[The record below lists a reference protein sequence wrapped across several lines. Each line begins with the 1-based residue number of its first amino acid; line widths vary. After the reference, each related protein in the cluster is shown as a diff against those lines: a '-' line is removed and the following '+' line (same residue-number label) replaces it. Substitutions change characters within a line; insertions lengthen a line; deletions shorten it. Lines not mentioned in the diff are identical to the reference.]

1 MKLLTFWI
9 PFHCYQLLLFL
20 LAFSCSMMRDF
31 YICRILLTHHFFT
44 KIHVIKYISC
54 PKFAAP
60 CNLYVT
66 MFKCTIKIEIGYRRI
81 YCNNW
86 KRCNEYLAHINAPKS
101 VPRQSYVTLPSD
113 TSNIN
118 VFQCAMDENTT
129 CLKGVS
135 I

>member
-20 LAFSCSMMRDF
+20 LAFSCSMMRYF
-31 YICRILLTHHFFT
+31 YICRILLTHNFLT
-44 KIHVIKYISC
+44 KIHITKYINSAFCSSC
-54 PKFAAP
+54 I
-60 CNLYVT
+60 N
-66 MFKCTIKIEIGYRRI
+66 MFKSRIKIEMGYRRI
-81 YCNNW
+81 HCNNW